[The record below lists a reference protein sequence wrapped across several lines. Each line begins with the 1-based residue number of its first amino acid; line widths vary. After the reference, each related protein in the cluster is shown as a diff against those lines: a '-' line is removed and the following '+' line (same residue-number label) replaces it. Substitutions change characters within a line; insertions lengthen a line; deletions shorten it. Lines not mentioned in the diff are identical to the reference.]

1 MVVEQCGLPVYP
13 DEQRLFGG
21 IPSFIAKSLPD
32 HLENTVSSTSGIRAS
47 NYTR

>member
-32 HLENTVSSTSGIRAS
+32 YLENTVSSTSGIRAS